1 MHRPNK
7 SNLVKT
13 LDDDLKDLQPTSM
26 IYLSMDW
33 TTTNRAVGNTIQSH
47 WQGKGRH
54 TMVNLLL
61 FHELLKLEPQNEQI
75 LKQTH
80 FFLIPVKSYS
90 QVC

>member
-13 LDDDLKDLQPTSM
+13 LDDDLKDLQTTSM
-26 IYLSMDW
+26 I
-33 TTTNRAVGNTIQSH
+33 TNRAVGNTIQSH

-75 LKQTH
+75 LKQTN